1 MKSYR
6 LTAVIAFGIIALCA
20 VLGGC
25 NGEGQT
31 SSVQTTVT
39 SVTTSATVKSTTASQ
54 TSPQT
59 SSSTSSITT
68 VTTKETTTT
77 TAVTTTKQ
85 TAPPKT
91 EPPAT
96 VAPITDPPQTDPPR
110 TDPPQTDPPQ
120 TDPPQTEP
128 SPSYIITPTADGVK
142 VYSNDDALIDASNS
156 SQGYLMIRLK
166 KAMSGS
172 YRILVNA
179 DDINVRY
186 TFQLNSSG
194 NYEVIPLTEGSGKY
208 TVNVLKVTSAG
219 KGTVMFKQSLS
230 VSVADSFLPFLT
242 PNQFCMYD
250 AGSSCVALS
259 SKLCGGNKDTITAAI
274 YDYVINNIS
283 YVSTA
288 ENGAN
293 GYIPVP
299 DTVLANKSGICFD
312 YASLMAAM
320 LRSQKIPTKVVVGYA
335 GDIYHAWISVYVDGS
350 GWIDGY
356 IYFDGNSWNR
366 MDPTFAASAKDDA
379 DYKNTVDFISNGSN
393 YSVMYYY

>member
-77 TAVTTTKQ
+77 TAETTTKQ

-110 TDPPQTDPPQ
+110 TDPPQT
-120 TDPPQTEP
+120 EP
-128 SPSYIITPTADGVK
+128 SPPYIITPTADGVK

-194 NYEVIPLTEGSGKY
+194 NYEVIPLTEGNGKY

-259 SKLCGGNKDTITAAI
+259 SKLCGGNKDTIAKTAAI

>member
-1 MKSYR
+1 MKKHIPAAT
-6 LTAVIAFGIIALCA
+6 LAVGIIALCA

-31 SSVQTTVT
+31 SSAQTTTT
-39 SVTTSATVKSTTASQ
+39 SVTTSATVKSTTTSQ

-59 SSSTSSITT
+59 ASSTSSITT
-68 VTTKETTTT
+68 VTTKET
-77 TAVTTTKQ
+77 TTTKQ

-96 VAPITDPPQTDPPR
+96 VASVTDPPKTDPPQTK
-110 TDPPQTDPPQ
+110 PPQ

-156 SQGYLMIRLK
+156 SQGYLMIKLK

-186 TFQLNSSG
+186 TFQLNNSG
-194 NYEVIPLTEGSGKY
+194 NYEVIPITEGSGSY
-208 TVNVLKVTSAG
+208 TVSVLKVTSAG
-219 KGTVMFKQSLS
+219 KGTVMFKQALNVS
-230 VSVADSFLPFLT
+230 VSDSFLPFLT
-242 PNQFCMYD
+242 PNQFCMYNS
-250 AGSSCVALS
+250 GSSCVALS
-259 SKLCGGNKDTITAAI
+259 STLCGGNKDTIAKTAAI

-320 LRSQKIPTKVVVGYA
+320 LRSQK
-335 GDIYHAWISVYVDGS
+335 
-350 GWIDGY
+350 
-356 IYFDGNSWNR
+356 FR
-366 MDPTFAASAKDDA
+366 QRLLSAMQA
-379 DYKNTVDFISNGSN
+379 TSITHG
-393 YSVMYYY
+393 

>member
-31 SSVQTTVT
+31 SSVQTTIT

-59 SSSTSSITT
+59 TSSTSSITT

-96 VAPITDPPQTDPPR
+96 VAPITDPPQTDPPQ
-110 TDPPQTDPPQ
+110 TKPPR

-128 SPSYIITPTADGVK
+128 SPPYIITPTADGVK

-219 KGTVMFKQSLS
+219 KGTVIFKQSLS
-230 VSVADSFLPFLT
+230 ASVADSFLPFLT

-259 SKLCGGNKDTITAAI
+259 SKLCGGNKDTIAKTAAI

>member
-59 SSSTSSITT
+59 TSSTSSITT

-77 TAVTTTKQ
+77 TTVTTTKQ

-96 VAPITDPPQTDPPR
+96 VAPITDPPQTDPP
-110 TDPPQTDPPQ
+110 QTKPPQ

-259 SKLCGGNKDTITAAI
+259 SKLCGGNKDTIAKTAAI

>member
-1 MKSYR
+1 MKKHIPAAT
-6 LTAVIAFGIIALCA
+6 LAVGIIALCA

-31 SSVQTTVT
+31 PSVQTTTT

-59 SSSTSSITT
+59 ASSASSITT
-68 VTTKETTTT
+68 VTTKETTTS
-77 TAVTTTKQ
+77 AVTTTKQ

-96 VAPITDPPQTDPPR
+96 VAPVTDPPQTK
-110 TDPPQTDPPQ
+110 
-120 TDPPQTEP
+120 PPQTEP
-128 SPSYIITPTADGVK
+128 SPPYIITPTADGVK

-156 SQGYLMIRLK
+156 SQGYLMIKLK

-186 TFQLNSSG
+186 TFQLNNSG
-194 NYEVIPLTEGSGKY
+194 NYEVIPITEGSGSY
-208 TVNVLKVTSAG
+208 TVSVLKVTSAG
-219 KGTVMFKQSLS
+219 KGTVMFKQALS
-230 VSVADSFLPFLT
+230 VSVSDSFLPFLT
-242 PNQFCMYD
+242 PNQFCMYNS
-250 AGSSCVALS
+250 GSSCVALS
-259 SKLCGGNKDTITAAI
+259 STLCGGNKDTIAKTAAI

-320 LRSQKIPTKVVVGYA
+320 LRSQKFRQRLLSATQA
-335 GDIYHAWISVYVDGS
+335 T
-350 GWIDGY
+350 Y
-356 IYFDGNSWNR
+356 ITHG
-366 MDPTFAASAKDDA
+366 
-379 DYKNTVDFISNGSN
+379 
-393 YSVMYYY
+393 

>member
-1 MKSYR
+1 MKKHIPAAT
-6 LTAVIAFGIIALCA
+6 LAVGIIALCA

-25 NGEGQT
+25 NSEGQT
-31 SSVQTTVT
+31 PSVQTTTT

-59 SSSTSSITT
+59 ASSASSITT
-68 VTTKETTTT
+68 VTTKETTTS
-77 TAVTTTKQ
+77 AVTTTKQ

-96 VAPITDPPQTDPPR
+96 VAPVTDPPQTKP
-110 TDPPQTDPPQ
+110 
-120 TDPPQTEP
+120 
-128 SPSYIITPTADGVK
+128 TPTADGVK
-142 VYSNDDALIDASNS
+142 VYSNGDALIDASNS
-156 SQGYLMIRLK
+156 SQGYLMIKLK

-186 TFQLNSSG
+186 TFQLNNSG
-194 NYEVIPLTEGSGKY
+194 NYEVIPITEGSGSY
-208 TVNVLKVTSAG
+208 TVSVLKVTSAG
-219 KGTVMFKQSLS
+219 KGTVMFKQALS
-230 VSVADSFLPFLT
+230 VSVSDSFLPFLT
-242 PNQFCMYD
+242 PNQFCMYNS
-250 AGSSCVALS
+250 GSSCVALS
-259 SKLCGGNKDTITAAI
+259 STLCGGNEDTIAKTAAI

-356 IYFDGNSWNR
+356 IYFDGNKWNR
-366 MDPTFAASAKDDA
+366 MDPTFAASAKDEN
-379 DYKNTVDFISNGSN
+379 DYKSIVDFISDGSN
-393 YSVMYYY
+393 YSVIYYY

>member
-31 SSVQTTVT
+31 SSVQTTIT

-59 SSSTSSITT
+59 TSSTSSITT
-68 VTTKETTTT
+68 VTTNETTTT

-96 VAPITDPPQTDPPR
+96 VAPITDPPQTE
-110 TDPPQTDPPQ
+110 PPQTKPPQ
-120 TDPPQTEP
+120 TEPPQTEP
-128 SPSYIITPTADGVK
+128 SPPYIITPTADGVK

-259 SKLCGGNKDTITAAI
+259 SKLCGGNKDTIAKTAAI

>member
-59 SSSTSSITT
+59 TSSTSSITT

-77 TAVTTTKQ
+77 TAVTATKQ

-110 TDPPQTDPPQ
+110 TDPPQT
-120 TDPPQTEP
+120 EP
-128 SPSYIITPTADGVK
+128 SPPYIITPTADGVK

-194 NYEVIPLTEGSGKY
+194 NYEVIPLTEGNGKY

-259 SKLCGGNKDTITAAI
+259 SKLCGGNKDTIAKTAAI